1 MKILFL
7 PLFNMPSGHHH
18 VADALIGMT
27 NNRSDKIECRKVDI
41 LSYSSKRIEKAVSE
55 IYLKWIKHMPHTY
68 DWAYKHFA
76 YTASH
81 KHRSFWGMERF
92 FLSKV
97 ELLLQEERPDVVVC
111 THGFPSLLMSRLKNK
126 GRCHIPVINVYTD
139 YFINDIWGRQGIDYH
154 FVATSE
160 VKKQMV
166 EQYGLNE
173 ESIFVTGI
181 PIHEIFLSSNSMK
194 RRNKSHSKT
203 ILVAGG
209 SSGLGDIAG
218 LLIHS
223 DPDVNYHYIIL
234 CGNNEVLYQSLK
246 DIQNPQLEPLPY
258 ITSRADMNR
267 LYDRV
272 DAIITKPGGVTI
284 SEALRKRLPIFV
296 HSSLPGQEAVNM
308 QYFKERHLV
317 YELDHRDSFEKQIA
331 TILNN
336 DIEIRRW
343 QRAVQTYFDN
353 LHVFHPYALFEFL
366 YDRALEGQYLNEI
379 YQIVKTKR
387 GFIRTLKKYAKK
399 LSLSDNA

>member
-18 VADALIGMT
+18 VADALIGMI
-27 NNRSDKIECRKVDI
+27 NNRSDKIACRKVDI

-55 IYLKWIKHMPHTY
+55 IYLKWIKHAPHTY

-76 YTASH
+76 YSSSH
-81 KHRSFWGMERF
+81 KHRSFWGMEYF
-92 FLSKV
+92 FLSKMEV
-97 ELLLQEERPDVVVC
+97 LLQEERPDVVVC

-139 YFINDIWGRQGIDYH
+139 YFINDIWGRQGINYH
-154 FVATSE
+154 FVATLE

-181 PIHEIFLSSNSMK
+181 PIHETFLSSNNMK
-194 RRNKSHSKT
+194 RRNKSYAKT

-218 LLIHS
+218 LLTHP
-223 DPDVNYHYIIL
+223 DPDLDYHYIIL
-234 CGNNEVLYQSLK
+234 CGKNEELYQSLK
-246 DIQNPQLEPLPY
+246 DMQNSKLEPLPY
-258 ITSRADMNR
+258 IASRVDMNR
-267 LYDRV
+267 LYDQA

-284 SEALRKRLPIFV
+284 TEALRKGLPIFI
-296 HSSLPGQEAVNM
+296 HSALPGQEAVNLH
-308 QYFKERHLV
+308 YFKESHLV
-317 YELDHRDSFEKQIA
+317 YELDRETSFERQMA

-336 DIEIRRW
+336 DIEIRKW
-343 QRAVQTYFDN
+343 QRAVQAYFDN
-353 LHVFHPYALFEFL
+353 LSIFRPYLLFEFL
-366 YDRALEGQYLNEI
+366 YDRAVEGQYLNEV
-379 YQIVKTKR
+379 YQIAETKR
-387 GFIRTLKKYAKK
+387 GFIGTLKKYAKK
-399 LSLSDNA
+399 LSLSSNV